1 MPPDIAANNRRIAK
15 NTLYLYGRMLL
26 SLVVSLFTARI
37 VFNALGVHD
46 YGVLNVV
53 GGFVGLLTY
62 VNGILSMG
70 TSRFI
75 TIGLGKGDMT
85 ALRRTFSACLTMH
98 LVIAVATLLVG
109 ETIGLWFVNNKLVI
123 DAERMPAANV
133 VYQLSLMSM
142 SLGIMQTPYG
152 ATVTAH
158 EKMSVYAWVSI
169 YNVVM
174 KLLLVFVVIKMDYDK
189 LILYSVFYFL
199 VGLSTIIFYRC
210 YCIRQFSECSLHFGY
225 DRRLYREI
233 FNYVGWNAIGAFAFT
248 LNGQGV
254 NILLNM
260 FFGPVV
266 NTARGL
272 ASRICGYIG
281 GFVSN
286 FQVAVN
292 PQTYKYYAQGNTAQM
307 NRLVMNSSKYSSYL
321 LLIVGLWAFLEI
333 DFILQLWLGQVPL
346 YAAEFMRLTLIQSL
360 ISGMDLPI
368 GTGIH
373 AYGRMRLPN
382 LTSAI
387 VYLTILPIVYVVLR
401 MGAEP
406 VAAYIV
412 IVCVYPVAMGFDLW
426 ILNKYSGFPVRRF
439 ISDVALRVLAVI
451 AVAAIIP
458 TLMHTAMPQGVL
470 RFISVSA
477 VAITTATAS
486 VYWVG
491 LSADMRLRVRR
502 KAVSVVR
509 HGAAYLR
516 P

>member
-1 MPPDIAANNRRIAK
+1 MPTDIAANNRRIAR
-15 NTLYLYGRMLL
+15 NTLYLYGRMLF

-62 VNGILSMG
+62 VNGILGMG

-98 LVIAVATLLVG
+98 LVIALGTLLVG

-123 DAERMPAANV
+123 DADRMGAANV

-142 SLGIMQTPYG
+142 FLGIMQTPYG
-152 ATVTAH
+152 AAVTAH

-169 YNVVM
+169 YDVVM
-174 KLLLVFVVIKMDYDK
+174 KLLLVFFVIQLDYDK
-189 LILYSVFYFL
+189 LILYSTFYFC
-199 VGLSTIIFYRC
+199 VGLTTIIFYRW
-210 YCIRQFSECSLHFGY
+210 YCIRNFCECSLKFGY
-225 DRRLYREI
+225 DKRLYREI

-248 LNGQGV
+248 LSGQGI

-272 ASRICGYIG
+272 AMRICGYIS
-281 GFVSN
+281 GFVGN
-286 FQVAVN
+286 FQVATN
-292 PQTYKYYAQGNTAQM
+292 PQTYKYYAQGNVAQM
-307 NRLVMNSSKYSSYL
+307 NRLVANSSKYSAYL
-321 LLIVGLWAFLEI
+321 LLIVGLWAFLEVE
-333 DFILQLWLGQVPL
+333 FILQLWLGQLPQ
-346 YAAEFMRLTLIQSL
+346 YAAAFMRLTLLQSL

-382 LTSAI
+382 LTSAM
-387 VYLTILPIVYVVLR
+387 VYLTILPIAYVALKL
-401 MGAEP
+401 GAQP
-406 VAAYIV
+406 VAAYV
-412 IVCVYPVAMGFDLW
+412 VVVCVYPVAMGFDLW
-426 ILNKYSGFPVRRF
+426 ILNKYSGFPVRQYVKDTLLRTLVVIVAAVLLPTVLHFTMDSGWPRF
-439 ISDVALRVLAVI
+439 LSVSIVSVLA
-451 AVAAIIP
+451 
-458 TLMHTAMPQGVL
+458 
-470 RFISVSA
+470 
-477 VAITTATAS
+477 ATAS
-486 VYWVG
+486 VYWIG
-491 LSADMRLRVRR
+491 LSTDMRHRVRR
-502 KAVSVVR
+502 KAVSVMHR
-509 HGAAYLR
+509 RLHI
-516 P
+516 